1 MYHYGIFIKGNPNV
15 LQVAS
20 EIHPADMM
28 PTLQN
33 HIAKD
38 MNFIITD
45 DVTGS
50 EWLVRGSEVQVALYQ
65 PVEERIED
73 NEHST

>member
-20 EIHPADMM
+20 DVHPADML

-45 DVTGS
+45 AITGA
-50 EWLVRGSEVQVALYQ
+50 EWLVRGSEVQVALYMPEQ
-65 PVEERIED
+65 KEQQDEEKTE
-73 NEHST
+73 